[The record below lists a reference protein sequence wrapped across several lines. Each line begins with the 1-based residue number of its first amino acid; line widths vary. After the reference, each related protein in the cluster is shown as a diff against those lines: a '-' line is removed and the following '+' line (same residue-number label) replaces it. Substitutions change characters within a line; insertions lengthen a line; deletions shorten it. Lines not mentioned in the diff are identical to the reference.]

1 MADVAPTE
9 LRTVV
14 DVLGLSSA
22 YLDSRGSSTPRLD
35 AELLLGRVIGLSRL
49 ELYLHHDRPLEP
61 DELTRFRELIRRR
74 GTGEPVA
81 YLLGERAFRR
91 VVLRSDERALV
102 PRPETETLVEVV
114 LAALPEGGALLDL
127 GTGSGNIAISVADE
141 RPDVSV
147 VAVDASADAIALA
160 QANVDELVPGRVEL
174 FVSDLYA
181 AVPPGRM
188 FDVVAGNLPYVADD
202 DPGLESQVAKH
213 EPALA
218 LYGGPDGLDIIRRAA
233 AEVPTWLKPGGTMVI
248 ECGGAQEDLIGD
260 VMLGAGLIDVRTAR
274 DLAGIER
281 VVYARLPADA

>member
-1 MADVAPTE
+1 MADAAPAE
-9 LRTVV
+9 LRSVV
-14 DVLGLSSA
+14 DVLGLASA

-61 DELTRFRELIRRR
+61 GELTRFRELIRRR

-91 VVLRSDERALV
+91 VVLQSDQRALV

-127 GTGSGNIAISVADE
+127 GTGSGNIAVAVADE

-160 QANVDELVPGRVEL
+160 QANVDALVPGRVEL

-181 AVPPGRM
+181 AVPSGRV
-188 FDVVAGNLPYVADD
+188 FDVVAGNLPYVEDD
-202 DPGLESQVAKH
+202 DSELEPQVAKH
-213 EPALA
+213 EPKLA
-218 LYGGPDGLDIIRRAA
+218 LYGGPDGMGIIRRAV
-233 AEVPTWLKPGGTMVI
+233 AEVHRWLRPGGTMVL
-248 ECGGAQEDLIGD
+248 ECGGAQEDLVGD
-260 VMLGAGLIDVRTAR
+260 IMRGGGLVDVETAR

-281 VVYARLPADA
+281 VVYARRPAGA